1 MKHLL
6 FLVLSV
12 VATRGE
18 DFFANVVIPSDIS
31 ITVDESVYIR
41 MKSPLERQTT
51 CEYQA
56 PGKKDRNS
64 PDFFVKF
71 TEDTCGIKI
80 EKVQKSHEGIWK
92 LISTFK
98 NATVETLIRGTSLV
112 KVKNRIV
119 VSHDENKIFSAK
131 DNFAPANVDLNY
143 CYVSKH
149 DGIPVKISEI
159 DSNKCMIPENARNED
174 SQNGIW
180 NVKIGVKGITNE
192 FSYTV
197 NVQSTGVFLIFLG
210 IPQFWGFFIKYVF
223 LC

>member
-6 FLVLSV
+6 LLVLCV
-12 VATRGE
+12 VSTRGE
-18 DFFANVVIPSDIS
+18 DLFANVVIPSDIS
-31 ITVDESVYIR
+31 ITVDESIYIKI
-41 MKSPLERQTT
+41 KSPFERQTK
-51 CEYQA
+51 CEYHA

-64 PDFFVKF
+64 LDFFVKF
-71 TEDTCGIKI
+71 TDDICGIKI

-98 NATVETLIRGTSLV
+98 NATVETSIRGTSLV

-119 VSHDENKIFSAK
+119 VTHDKNKIFSVK

-159 DSNKCMIPENARNED
+159 DPKKCMIPENAMNED

-192 FSYTV
+192 ISYTV
-197 NVQSTGVFLIFLG
+197 NVQLTGVYLNYLS
-210 IPQFWGFFIKYVF
+210 V
-223 LC
+223 